1 MKPDAAVHALY
12 VQRNRKLSRAEIDE
26 ILTSLAPSPTFP
38 AVFVREAMRAAK
50 PALFEAHWAE
60 TLKALSRTT
69 RQYSLGDK
77 AFMATLA
84 FLQAP
89 WLLAAVQAATVA
101 ADAPLTALAALAR
114 DGSDASYDAL
124 LAEYERARTS
134 EGEWPLRYKLRRLGR
149 YAKPGEHWRSL
160 EALVK
165 QELARR
171 DGKKAEG
178 SLAQRLGLHVPL
190 LDFYLQVDGRKTPRA
205 KRGVTKP
212 GDRSVFLIL
221 SGNDHNQNLPSQV
234 LGLDSKPPRDF
245 TEAPA
250 WLAKVT
256 KSERVTWDWERAIVR
271 SNLRG
276 KYRDAMLAWV
286 RGLRPTPVP

>member
-12 VQRNRKLSRAEIDE
+12 VQRNRKLSREEIDD
-26 ILTSLAPSPTFP
+26 ILTSLTPSATFP

-50 PALFEAHWAE
+50 PGLFEPHWAE
-60 TLKALSRTT
+60 TLRALSRTT
-69 RQYSLGDK
+69 RQHSVGSRDFL
-77 AFMATLA
+77 ATLA
-84 FLQAP
+84 LLQAP

-101 ADAPLTALAALAR
+101 AEAPLTALAALAK

-124 LAEYERARTS
+124 LAELARARAS
-134 EGEWPLRYKLRRLGR
+134 ETDWPLRYKLKRLGR
-149 YAKPGEHWRSL
+149 YAKQNEHWRAL

-171 DGKKAEG
+171 DGSKVEG

-190 LDFYLQVDGRKTPRA
+190 LKFYLQVDGVKTKPRA
-205 KRGVTKP
+205 SSKRS
-212 GDRSVFLIL
+212 SVFLIV
-221 SGNDHNQNLPSQV
+221 SGNDFTQSLPSQV
-234 LGLDSKPPRDF
+234 LGLDSKPPKDF
-245 TEAPA
+245 TETPA

-256 KSERVTWDWERAIVR
+256 KAERITWDWERAIVR

-276 KYRDAMLAWV
+276 RHRDAMLDWL
-286 RGLRPTPVP
+286 RGRRPSPAPLSAR